1 MNLRTLSLFAAPL
14 FAWFGML
21 SCQGPSE
28 HSIEAAE
35 FKAQLEAQVD
45 ASLLDVRTAEEFATG
60 HIAGATN
67 IDWNSDRFEDEVSK
81 LEREKKVFVYCLSGP
96 RSRSAAAKL
105 RKMGFAEVVEL
116 RGGMMSWRAR
126 SLPEE
131 GSGSEGG
138 TSVEAFNR
146 ITSSELPVMID
157 FYAEWCA
164 PCQKMKPDLE
174 KLESE
179 AGGLYRVVRV
189 DADASRALCAQLGVE
204 ALPELRIYVSG
215 DEVWNHKGYLGYADM
230 KKALSAAVEGK
241 I

>member
-1 MNLRTLSLFAAPL
+1 
-14 FAWFGML
+14 
-21 SCQGPSE
+21 
-28 HSIEAAE
+28 
-35 FKAQLEAQVD
+35 
-45 ASLLDVRTAEEFATG
+45 
-60 HIAGATN
+60 
-67 IDWNSDRFEDEVSK
+67 
-81 LEREKKVFVYCLSGP
+81 
-96 RSRSAAAKL
+96 
-105 RKMGFAEVVEL
+105 
-116 RGGMMSWRAR
+116 
-126 SLPEE
+126 
-131 GSGSEGG
+131 
-138 TSVEAFNR
+138 
-146 ITSSELPVMID
+146 MID